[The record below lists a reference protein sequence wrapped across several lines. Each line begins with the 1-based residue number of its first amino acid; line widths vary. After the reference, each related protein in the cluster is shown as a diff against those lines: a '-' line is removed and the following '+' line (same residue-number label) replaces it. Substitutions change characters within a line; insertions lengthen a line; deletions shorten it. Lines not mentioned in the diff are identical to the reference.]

1 MPKIEE
7 TTFKHLAD
15 KILRAKVGFRIIN
28 DEINRKE
35 QNSNQPTT
43 STNLDSLIA
52 INENDLKEISTFLE
66 YDEEMSNSPIDNII
80 PTTNQQCV
88 RPIFCKER
96 ISKKNVIK
104 NGCIDCNATCLYT
117 IHNLLNQET
126 SITQKQVRNILKLK

>member
-96 ISKKNVIK
+96 ISKKMSLKMDALIATQRVYIK
-104 NGCIDCNATCLYT
+104 MLVFYRI
-117 IHNLLNQET
+117 ES
-126 SITQKQVRNILKLK
+126 SILSNRM